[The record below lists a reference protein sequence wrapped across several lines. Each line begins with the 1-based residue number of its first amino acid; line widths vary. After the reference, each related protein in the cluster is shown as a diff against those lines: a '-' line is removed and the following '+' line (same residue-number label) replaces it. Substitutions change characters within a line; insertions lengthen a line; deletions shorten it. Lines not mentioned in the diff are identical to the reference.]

1 MGRVVGF
8 KHTGNFQKT
17 DRLLNGIIESYYARK
32 LRKYAELGVEALK
45 SATPRDSGKTAD
57 SWGYE
62 IVEEPGST
70 AIYWTN
76 DHVEGNVNIAILLRY
91 GHGTRNGGFVEGR
104 DYISPAIRPI
114 FDKMADEAWKEVVR

>member
-17 DRLLNGIIESYYARK
+17 NRLLNGIIESHYARK
-32 LRKYAELGVEALK
+32 LRKYAELGVEALRN
-45 SATPRDSGKTAD
+45 ATPIDSGKTAE

-62 IVEEPGST
+62 IVEEPGCT

-76 DHVEGNVNIAILLRY
+76 SNTVNGVNIAVLLRY
-91 GHGTRNGGFVEGR
+91 GHGTRNGGFVEGK

-114 FDKMADEAWKEVVR
+114 FDNIADEAWKEVVL